1 MKPPN
6 HCRSG
11 KAGREALQANR
22 YLPESCALL
31 ITGQDMPEL
40 SGLELARK
48 PCPRIYGE
56 HLIPPPGRSTYTPV
70 IGNGRLIPIREQS
83 IQQTNYKMD
92 HSIEADRSNCSP
104 SPKADRALR
113 WKRALD
119 VLLILLALPVL
130 APLAL
135 LIALL
140 IRSGS
145 RGPVLFKQERVGF
158 QGRRFMCFKFRTM
171 FVDADMATHQGHLLQ
186 LMKSNAPMQKMDSE
200 GDPRIIPFGVWF
212 RASGLDELP
221 QLINVLRGEMSLVGP
236 RPCLPYEY
244 DQYLPWQKERFQT
257 VPGLTGLWQVSGKN
271 KTTFVEMVVLDI
283 MYAKHKTLWW
293 DLKIILMTVP
303 TLVIQM
309 LEAQRVRKSS
319 LRTVHLKASYS
330 NRVAMPYSLAKGP
343 LAGLVQA
350 RDGGNVRMESES
362 KLNL

>member
-1 MKPPN
+1 
-6 HCRSG
+6 
-11 KAGREALQANR
+11 
-22 YLPESCALL
+22 
-31 ITGQDMPEL
+31 
-40 SGLELARK
+40 
-48 PCPRIYGE
+48 
-56 HLIPPPGRSTYTPV
+56 
-70 IGNGRLIPIREQS
+70 
-83 IQQTNYKMD
+83 MD

-283 MYAKHKTLWW
+283 MYAKNKTLWW

-303 TLVIQM
+303 ALFIQM
-309 LEAQRVRKSS
+309 RETRRAG
-319 LRTVHLKASYS
+319 KASSNPVPWKTGYS
-330 NRVAMPYSLAKGP
+330 NAGTRRHSSPKAALACV
-343 LAGLVQA
+343 VQA
-350 RDGGNVRMESES
+350 RDGGNVGMQRES